1 MHKVNKKYDLNLL
14 RVFQAITETG
24 SISRAANRL
33 ALSQPAVSHALNRL
47 REQLGDPLFLRN
59 QGQLTLTP
67 RAMAIT
73 HEVQSALLITENIF
87 GSIVFDPTQIKHVRI
102 GVSDYALHTF
112 GPGLLRHLASHSPDV
127 SVEFIA
133 NDKQTLAKLAKH
145 DLDLACWGDREVPDN
160 YSSRY
165 ILDEHYVCAIPD
177 NHPSATADAITLD
190 QYLESTHV
198 IFSDGAPGT
207 SSVSIWLEQQGLDR
221 RILASSNNFLGNMS
235 LAVAANAIIS
245 LPSQLAHL
253 VPAGMVVRPLPFE
266 LPSFPYGVIWSSH
279 RDRDGLISWI
289 VDYLVTSR
297 Q

>member
-14 RVFQAITETG
+14 RVFQAIAETR
-24 SISRAANRL
+24 SISKAANRL

-59 QGQLTLTP
+59 QGQLALTP
-67 RAMAIT
+67 RAMAIA
-73 HEVQSALLITENIF
+73 HEVKSALLITENIF
-87 GSIVFDPTQIKHVRI
+87 GPVVFDPTQIKRARI

-160 YSSRY
+160 YSSRH
-165 ILDEHYVCAIPD
+165 ILDEHYVCVIPKD
-177 NHPSATADAITLD
+177 HQIARSGEMTLAH
-190 QYLESTHV
+190 YVESKHV

-207 SSVSIWLEQQGLDR
+207 SSISIWLERHGFDR
-221 RILASSNNFLGNMS
+221 QILASSNNFLGNLS

-245 LPSQLAHL
+245 LPSQLTHL
-253 VPAGMVVRPLPFE
+253 VPAGMVVRPLPFD

-279 RDRDGLISWI
+279 RDHDGLISWI
-289 VDYLVTSR
+289 VDFLVSSR